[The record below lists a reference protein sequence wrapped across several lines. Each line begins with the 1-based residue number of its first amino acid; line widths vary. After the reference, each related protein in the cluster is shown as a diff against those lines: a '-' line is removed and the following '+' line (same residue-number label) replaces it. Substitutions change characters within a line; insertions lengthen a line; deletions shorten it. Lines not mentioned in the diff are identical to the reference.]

1 MLALAVPEALF
12 ALPLA
17 AYDLACCPRRLLPA
31 MPAAALVASWRA
43 PGLPRCGE
51 GSDDRLCRRST
62 ALLAWR
68 TGATRAQR
76 AANLRER
83 DDLAAR
89 SQALEMQN
97 RDLRDKRELEV
108 RLAVL
113 EERSRIARE
122 IHDNVGHLLTRAH
135 LQAQAY
141 QVVFAQ
147 DERVRSAFEAVGE
160 SLSEALDTVRTSV
173 HDLHD
178 DHIDLA
184 AQIERIA
191 AESGL
196 SVRCRL
202 EATVAPPQVA
212 ACLRAVTR
220 EALSNVARH
229 ADVRDV
235 ALTLAEH
242 PGFLAADHRE
252 RWGLGRP
259 PHRRLSGG
267 GTRWHGP
274 RLARGA
280 RAGARRHV
288 SRRPHRRGRA
298 GRRLA
303 RIRQHPQTAGGMM
316 RVAIIDD
323 DALVCESLGII
334 LGAEGD
340 IEVVGTGADGDA
352 AVRLFAEAAPDI
364 VLMDIQM
371 PGRDGLS
378 AAQEIL
384 GRDPAARIVFLT
396 TFSDDEYIVRALA
409 LGARGYL
416 IKQDIAAVA
425 PALRA
430 VMGGQSVLEGEVL
443 ARGIVHEHV
452 GIAGECVIGG
462 SGDYPSHESCHRPL
476 RLPDRARA
484 RGGRAH
490 RRRPRQPRDC
500 AGGRI

>member
-1 MLALAVPEALF
+1 MDGMQEARGHLRSFAPRVPAAAPAGVCMLALAVPEALF

-17 AYDLACCPRRLLPA
+17 AYDLACCPRRLLLV

-43 PGLPRCGE
+43 PGLPVAAKVLMTGFVAAAC
-51 GSDDRLCRRST
+51 
-62 ALLAWR
+62 LLAWR

-242 PGFLAADHRE
+242 PGFWQLTIEND
-252 RWGLGRP
+252 GV
-259 PHRRLSGG
+259 SD
-267 GTRWHGP
+267 
-274 RLARGA
+274 
-280 RAGARRHV
+280 ARR
-288 SRRPHRRGRA
+288 
-298 GRRLA
+298 
-303 RIRQHPQTAGGMM
+303 TAG
-316 RVAIIDD
+316 
-323 DALVCESLGII
+323 SP
-334 LGAEGD
+334 AE
-340 IEVVGTGADGDA
+340 
-352 AVRLFAEAAPDI
+352 
-364 VLMDIQM
+364 
-371 PGRDGLS
+371 
-378 AAQEIL
+378 
-384 GRDPAARIVFLT
+384 
-396 TFSDDEYIVRALA
+396 
-409 LGARGYL
+409 
-416 IKQDIAAVA
+416 
-425 PALRA
+425 
-430 VMGGQSVLEGEVL
+430 
-443 ARGIVHEHV
+443 
-452 GIAGECVIGG
+452 
-462 SGDYPSHESCHRPL
+462 
-476 RLPDRARA
+476 A
-484 RGGRAH
+484 RGGMGLVSLEERVQALGGTFRAG
-490 RRRPRQPRDC
+490 PIGTGGL
-500 AGGRI
+500 AGGWRVFASIPKRQEA